1 MNRTQKSAWCMLM
14 ASLFLIFFGI
24 LLFVEIAVLKS
35 FFTFLHRF
43 IALILVCL
51 FVPYLIFLLK
61 KQSPT
66 EVESD
71 ERDRLI
77 MKRAILASFVSV
89 WIMLAGVCIIP
100 RFIVGETGAIPVYV
114 LTFINL
120 GIFMIA
126 MLVYNVA
133 VLVQYG
139 WGGKDEQG

>member
-1 MNRTQKSAWCMLM
+1 MNRTQRSAWCMLM
-14 ASLFLIFFGI
+14 VSLFFIFFGV
-24 LLFVEIAVLKS
+24 LLFAEVAVLKS
-35 FFTFLHRF
+35 FFTSVHRF
-43 IALILVCL
+43 VALVLVCL

-61 KQSPT
+61 KQSPA

-77 MKRAILASFVSV
+77 IKRAILVSFVSV

-120 GIFMIA
+120 YIFMIA
-126 MLVYNVA
+126 MFVYNIA
-133 VLVQYG
+133 ILIQYG
-139 WGGKDEQG
+139 RGGKDGQG

>member
-1 MNRTQKSAWCMLM
+1 MNRTQRSAWCMLM
-14 ASLFLIFFGI
+14 VSLFGIFFGI
-24 LLFVEIAVLKS
+24 LLFAEIAVLKS
-35 FFTFLHRF
+35 FFTSVHRF
-43 IALILVCL
+43 IALVLVCL

-77 MKRAILASFVSV
+77 IKRAILVSFVSV

-120 GIFMIA
+120 YIFMIA
-126 MLVYNVA
+126 MLVYNIA
-133 VLVQYG
+133 ILIQYG
-139 WGGKDEQG
+139 RGGKDGQG